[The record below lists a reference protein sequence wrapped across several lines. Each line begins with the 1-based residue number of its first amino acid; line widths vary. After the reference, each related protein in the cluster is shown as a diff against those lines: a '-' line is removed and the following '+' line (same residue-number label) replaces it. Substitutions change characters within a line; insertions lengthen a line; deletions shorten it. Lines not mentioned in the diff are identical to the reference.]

1 MPDRRPAVL
10 TFVVD
15 VSGSMADPG
24 KLDLVKESLTRLVNT
39 LDTDDRVAIVVY
51 GDTARVHL
59 ESTAISERQAIL
71 DKISELVTEGSTNV
85 DAGLTLGYE
94 LARQNFSDDS
104 INRVILASDGVA
116 NVGAVTPDAILANI
130 RDNAGKG
137 IQMVTVGFG
146 LGEFNDP
153 LMEQLANDGDGFY
166 AYVDGPREAERLF
179 TTNLTSTL
187 EVLGIDAKAQ
197 VTFDPQY
204 VSTYKLLGY
213 ENRAL
218 ADDQFRDDTVD
229 GGEIGTGHSV
239 TALYE
244 VELTEGAQTSAMIGS
259 VALRWKQPGSLE
271 AVELARDIT
280 GDDIA
285 ATYEETGPRFRL
297 ATTAA
302 MFAAALL
309 NPTAPPVAWD
319 QLAAEADQVA
329 GQLNGDADVTEL
341 AELIRRARDLA
352 P

>member
-1 MPDRRPAVL
+1 
-10 TFVVD
+10 
-15 VSGSMADPG
+15 
-24 KLDLVKESLTRLVNT
+24 
-39 LDTDDRVAIVVY
+39 
-51 GDTARVHL
+51 
-59 ESTAISERQAIL
+59 
-71 DKISELVTEGSTNV
+71 
-85 DAGLTLGYE
+85 
-94 LARQNFSDDS
+94 
-104 INRVILASDGVA
+104 
-116 NVGAVTPDAILANI
+116 
-130 RDNAGKG
+130 
-137 IQMVTVGFG
+137 
-146 LGEFNDP
+146 
-153 LMEQLANDGDGFY
+153 MEQLANDGDGFY

-229 GGEIGTGHSV
+229 GGEIGTGHSA

-244 VELTEGAQTSAMIGS
+244 VELTEGAQTSATIGS

-271 AVELARDIT
+271 AVEISRDIT

-297 ATTAA
+297 ATAAA

-309 NPTAPPVAWD
+309 NPTTPPVAWD